1 MTAVELV
8 HTALDLG
15 VNLVDTAEAYAR
27 GVSETIVGRALE
39 GRRAD
44 AFLATKVTPTL
55 PTADRVEEHG
65 RLSAM
70 RLGVDSIDLYQ
81 VHWPNPAVPVSATME
96 GMRRLQTAG
105 LVRHVGVSN
114 FSAKRW
120 ARAEA
125 ALGSP
130 VLSNQ
135 VQYSLLHRRPDQ
147 HNVPYA
153 QANDRLIIAYSPL
166 AQGVLGGRYDADHL
180 PPGPARRNN
189 PLCLPE
195 NLARATP
202 LIQTLRR
209 IASSHDATPAQVA
222 LAWLIAK
229 PNVVAI
235 PGASS
240 VEQLRHNVAA
250 ADLDLDRRRARGAD
264 RSERRVPTARHP
276 PDRRRVRSQPARG
289 LTIVRPTAGQQ
300 PRVAQ
305 EQEAFVVDEAV
316 LEQPLGGGR
325 VGAVHDAARI
335 AGDHSWRDREEELV
349 DEPERR
355 QRPRERRTPLGD
367 DHLPGQR
374 GHHGGQVHHA
384 LADAEV
390 RHTRGRGVGVLRQH
404 EGRPTGIE
412 EPHVGRGLG
421 PGRDHVDLQ
430 MRLRRWSVL
439 FRVDGAD
446 ADEHGISVVA
456 QRAEHRMVDAVAEP
470 ARQSRHLARAIRG
483 SDHVQADE
491 RPVGRSVVGQCDMAG
506 HQLVGRR
513 AVLGVEDAHE
523 RTLAGVRR

>member
-1 MTAVELV
+1 MKHVDVAGVRVSAIGLGCWQFGSRDWGYGKTYGDVTAIELV

-15 VNLVDTAEAYAR
+15 VNLVDTAEVYAR
-27 GVSETIVGRALE
+27 GVSETIVGRALA

-44 AFLATKVTPTL
+44 AFVATKITPTL

-70 RLGVDSIDLYQ
+70 RLGVDVIDLYQ
-81 VHWPNPAVPVSATME
+81 VHWPNPVVPVSATME

-153 QANDRLIIAYSPL
+153 QANDRLVIAYSPL
-166 AQGVLGGRYDADHL
+166 AQGVLGGRYDAEHL
-180 PPGPARRNN
+180 PAGPARRNN

-209 IASSHDATPAQVA
+209 IASAHDATPAQVA

-250 ADLDLDRRRARGAD
+250 ADLDLDGQELEELTGESDAFHRLGVPQTAVAFARNRRAG
-264 RSERRVPTARHP
+264 
-276 PDRRRVRSQPARG
+276 
-289 LTIVRPTAGQQ
+289 
-300 PRVAQ
+300 
-305 EQEAFVVDEAV
+305 
-316 LEQPLGGGR
+316 
-325 VGAVHDAARI
+325 
-335 AGDHSWRDREEELV
+335 
-349 DEPERR
+349 
-355 QRPRERRTPLGD
+355 
-367 DHLPGQR
+367 
-374 GHHGGQVHHA
+374 
-384 LADAEV
+384 
-390 RHTRGRGVGVLRQH
+390 
-404 EGRPTGIE
+404 
-412 EPHVGRGLG
+412 
-421 PGRDHVDLQ
+421 
-430 MRLRRWSVL
+430 
-439 FRVDGAD
+439 
-446 ADEHGISVVA
+446 
-456 QRAEHRMVDAVAEP
+456 
-470 ARQSRHLARAIRG
+470 
-483 SDHVQADE
+483 
-491 RPVGRSVVGQCDMAG
+491 
-506 HQLVGRR
+506 
-513 AVLGVEDAHE
+513 
-523 RTLAGVRR
+523 

>member
-1 MTAVELV
+1 MKHVDVAGVRVSAIGLGCWQFGSRDWGYGKTYGDVTAVELV

-27 GVSETIVGRALE
+27 GVSETIVGRALA

-44 AFLATKVTPTL
+44 AFLATKITPTL

-70 RLGVDSIDLYQ
+70 RLGVDVIDLYQ
-81 VHWPNPAVPVSATME
+81 VHWPNPLVPVPATMD
-96 GMRRLQTAG
+96 GMRRLQTEG

-153 QANDRLIIAYSPL
+153 QANDRLVIAYSPL

-209 IASSHDATPAQVA
+209 IASAHDATPAQVA

-240 VEQLRHNVAA
+240 IEQLRHNVAA
-250 ADLDLDRRRARGAD
+250 ADLDLDGRELEELTAESDAFHRLGVPQTVVAFARNRRA
-264 RSERRVPTARHP
+264 S
-276 PDRRRVRSQPARG
+276 
-289 LTIVRPTAGQQ
+289 
-300 PRVAQ
+300 
-305 EQEAFVVDEAV
+305 
-316 LEQPLGGGR
+316 
-325 VGAVHDAARI
+325 
-335 AGDHSWRDREEELV
+335 
-349 DEPERR
+349 
-355 QRPRERRTPLGD
+355 
-367 DHLPGQR
+367 
-374 GHHGGQVHHA
+374 
-384 LADAEV
+384 
-390 RHTRGRGVGVLRQH
+390 
-404 EGRPTGIE
+404 
-412 EPHVGRGLG
+412 
-421 PGRDHVDLQ
+421 
-430 MRLRRWSVL
+430 
-439 FRVDGAD
+439 
-446 ADEHGISVVA
+446 
-456 QRAEHRMVDAVAEP
+456 
-470 ARQSRHLARAIRG
+470 
-483 SDHVQADE
+483 
-491 RPVGRSVVGQCDMAG
+491 
-506 HQLVGRR
+506 
-513 AVLGVEDAHE
+513 
-523 RTLAGVRR
+523 

>member
-1 MTAVELV
+1 MKHVEVAGVRVSAIGLGCWQFGSRDWGYGKAYGDVTAIELV

-15 VNLVDTAEAYAR
+15 VNLVDTAEVYAH
-27 GVSETIVGRALE
+27 GVSEAIVGRALA
-39 GRRAD
+39 RRRDD

-70 RLGVDSIDLYQ
+70 RLGVDVIDLYQ
-81 VHWPNPAVPVSATME
+81 VHWPNPVVPVSATME

-125 ALGSP
+125 ALGGP

-153 QANDRLIIAYSPL
+153 QANDRLVIAYSPL
-166 AQGVLGGRYDADHL
+166 AQGVLGGRYDAEHL

-240 VEQLRHNVAA
+240 VDQLRHNVAA
-250 ADLDLDRRRARGAD
+250 ADLDLDDKEVEELTGESDAFERLGVPQTAVAFARNRRAG
-264 RSERRVPTARHP
+264 
-276 PDRRRVRSQPARG
+276 
-289 LTIVRPTAGQQ
+289 
-300 PRVAQ
+300 
-305 EQEAFVVDEAV
+305 
-316 LEQPLGGGR
+316 
-325 VGAVHDAARI
+325 
-335 AGDHSWRDREEELV
+335 
-349 DEPERR
+349 
-355 QRPRERRTPLGD
+355 
-367 DHLPGQR
+367 
-374 GHHGGQVHHA
+374 
-384 LADAEV
+384 
-390 RHTRGRGVGVLRQH
+390 
-404 EGRPTGIE
+404 
-412 EPHVGRGLG
+412 
-421 PGRDHVDLQ
+421 
-430 MRLRRWSVL
+430 
-439 FRVDGAD
+439 
-446 ADEHGISVVA
+446 
-456 QRAEHRMVDAVAEP
+456 
-470 ARQSRHLARAIRG
+470 
-483 SDHVQADE
+483 
-491 RPVGRSVVGQCDMAG
+491 
-506 HQLVGRR
+506 
-513 AVLGVEDAHE
+513 
-523 RTLAGVRR
+523 